1 MSYSN
6 LILMDPSIFQGTNVS
21 YQNGSF
27 ICSIFTFQ
35 LVFLILIGINYYF
48 FEKPLNLWLVFFI
61 YILLT
66 FILAI
71 VLYNSRFRTRN
82 VENNEINWQELI
94 TEESAED
101 LLIQKYETGDIENQ
115 NYKSICTICL
125 NDISKSIQ
133 SVKLN
138 CGHEFHTNCLK
149 KWCVRKN
156 KCPLCRTELIDK
168 SEFELYS
175 LAKN

>member
-6 LILMDPSIFQGTNVS
+6 LILMDPSVMQDTIVS
-21 YQNGSF
+21 YQNSSF

-48 FEKPLNLWLVFFI
+48 FEKPLNLWLVFII
-61 YILLT
+61 YSLLT

-71 VLYNSRFRTRN
+71 VLYNLRSRTRN
-82 VENNEINWQELI
+82 VYNEINWQELI

-101 LLIQKYETGDIENQ
+101 LLIQKYENNDIESQ
-115 NYKSICTICL
+115 NFKSICTICL

-156 KCPLCRTELIDK
+156 KCPLCRTELIEK

>member
-6 LILMDPSIFQGTNVS
+6 LILMDPSVLQDTIVS

-48 FEKPLNLWLVFFI
+48 FEKPLNLWLVFII
-61 YILLT
+61 YSLLT

-71 VLYNSRFRTRN
+71 VLYNLRSRTRT
-82 VENNEINWQELI
+82 VEYNEVNWQDLI

-101 LLIQKYETGDIENQ
+101 LLIQKYETSDIENQ
-115 NYKSICTICL
+115 NFKSICTICL

-149 KWCVRKN
+149 KWCIRKN
-156 KCPLCRTELIDK
+156 KCPLCRRELIEK

>member
-6 LILMDPSIFQGTNVS
+6 LILMDPSVMQDTIVS

-48 FEKPLNLWLVFFI
+48 FEKPLNLWLVFII
-61 YILLT
+61 YSLLT

-71 VLYNSRFRTRN
+71 VLYNLRSRTRT
-82 VENNEINWQELI
+82 VEYNEVNWQDLI

-101 LLIQKYETGDIENQ
+101 LLIQKYETSDIENQ
-115 NYKSICTICL
+115 NLKSICTICL

-149 KWCVRKN
+149 KWCIRKN
-156 KCPLCRTELIDK
+156 KCPLCRAELIDK

>member
-6 LILMDPSIFQGTNVS
+6 LILMDPSVMQDTIIS

-35 LVFLILIGINYYF
+35 LVFLFLIGINYYF
-48 FEKPLNLWLVFFI
+48 FEKPLNLWLVFII
-61 YILLT
+61 YSLLT

-71 VLYNSRFRTRN
+71 VLYNLRSRTRN
-82 VENNEINWQELI
+82 VYNEINWQELI

-101 LLIQKYETGDIENQ
+101 LLIQKYENNDIENQ
-115 NYKSICTICL
+115 NFKSICTICL

-149 KWCVRKN
+149 KWCMRKN
-156 KCPLCRTELIDK
+156 KCPLCRTELIEK